1 MGSKRVLGACQK
13 APFPDLGILFP
24 SPIQSKKT
32 TLLIELI
39 AHALADKETSMLRV
53 AHDQAVARQRQKLT
67 ADDFGV
73 AMHIAWTRH
82 LLDNR
87 EFIVGGGTQ
96 PNTEPS
102 RGEGLDGSAT
112 AEERDNYHRD
122 AYENARNHASGP
134 PAARSP
140 LTRALPHHTH
150 F

>member
-1 MGSKRVLGACQK
+1 MEMSK
-13 APFPDLGILFP
+13 
-24 SPIQSKKT
+24 
-32 TLLIELI
+32 
-39 AHALADKETSMLRV
+39 
-53 AHDQAVARQRQKLT
+53 KLT
-67 ADDFGV
+67 ADFGV

-102 RGEGLDGSAT
+102 RGEGLDGAAT

-134 PAARSP
+134 RAAPPHPLLSPDACLPVRDRAPYPFTDRTRPPGGRSKN
-140 LTRALPHHTH
+140 LS
-150 F
+150 

>member
-1 MGSKRVLGACQK
+1 
-13 APFPDLGILFP
+13 
-24 SPIQSKKT
+24 
-32 TLLIELI
+32 
-39 AHALADKETSMLRV
+39 
-53 AHDQAVARQRQKLT
+53 
-67 ADDFGV
+67 
-73 AMHIAWTRH
+73 MHIAWTRH

-134 PAARSP
+134 PARCPTTPTLEPRHVPACP
-140 LTRALPHHTH
+140 GPRAVPPYR
-150 F
+150 

>member
-1 MGSKRVLGACQK
+1 MPHLSLALLMGPLG
-13 APFPDLGILFP
+13 LSRSRGL
-24 SPIQSKKT
+24 
-32 TLLIELI
+32 
-39 AHALADKETSMLRV
+39 
-53 AHDQAVARQRQKLT
+53 
-67 ADDFGV
+67 DFGV

-134 PAARSP
+134 PAARG
-140 LTRALPHHTH
+140 
-150 F
+150 

>member
-1 MGSKRVLGACQK
+1 
-13 APFPDLGILFP
+13 
-24 SPIQSKKT
+24 
-32 TLLIELI
+32 
-39 AHALADKETSMLRV
+39 
-53 AHDQAVARQRQKLT
+53 
-67 ADDFGV
+67 
-73 AMHIAWTRH
+73 MHIAWTRH

-134 PAARSP
+134 PAARGLLWNCSTIETGVMFVNSFMWV
-140 LTRALPHHTH
+140 LTRGEMDLGSSSG
-150 F
+150 

>member
-1 MGSKRVLGACQK
+1 
-13 APFPDLGILFP
+13 
-24 SPIQSKKT
+24 
-32 TLLIELI
+32 
-39 AHALADKETSMLRV
+39 MLRV

-67 ADDFGV
+67 ADS
-73 AMHIAWTRH
+73 AWTRH

-87 EFIVGGGTQ
+87 EFIGGGGTQ

-134 PAARSP
+134 PAARG
-140 LTRALPHHTH
+140 
-150 F
+150 

>member
-1 MGSKRVLGACQK
+1 
-13 APFPDLGILFP
+13 
-24 SPIQSKKT
+24 
-32 TLLIELI
+32 
-39 AHALADKETSMLRV
+39 
-53 AHDQAVARQRQKLT
+53 
-67 ADDFGV
+67 
-73 AMHIAWTRH
+73 MHIAWTRH

-134 PAARSP
+134 PCCADTLRGVDRGGVTRVRVGSGDPGAP
-140 LTRALPHHTH
+140 LLVEC
-150 F
+150 